1 MFVKGLGGPCTFS
14 DRRNKPRSFV
24 HRRAPDTR
32 SLCLSRSLPTTRF
45 FRSDDPPFYVLRVG
59 GLGMVFSLARSLLRP
74 CSFVVARFSSA
85 RVLPLT
91 RWPRARSA
99 KSPVMGSKSCAS
111 PLHKMR
117 ALLGWLSNLSSVDV
131 CATRLIH
138 RRRQQQFHSTRIDE
152 YCRAAAT
159 AATHHHPP
167 PPP

>member
-1 MFVKGLGGPCTFS
+1 MEASADNCSS
-14 DRRNKPRSFV
+14 DFEAYRGCVCYSQ
-24 HRRAPDTR
+24 
-32 SLCLSRSLPTTRF
+32 SLPTTHF
-45 FRSDDPPFYVLRVG
+45 FRSDDLPLYGVG
-59 GLGMVFSLARSLLRP
+59 GLGMVFSLARPLLRP

-85 RVLPLT
+85 RILPLT
-91 RWPRARSA
+91 RWPRAQPT

-138 RRRQQQFHSTRIDE
+138 RRRQQQFHSTRIDV